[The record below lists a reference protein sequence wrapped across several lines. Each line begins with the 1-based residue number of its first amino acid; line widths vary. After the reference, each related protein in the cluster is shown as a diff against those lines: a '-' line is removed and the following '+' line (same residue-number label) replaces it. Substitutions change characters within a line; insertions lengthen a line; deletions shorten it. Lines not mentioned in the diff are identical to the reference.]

1 MALASLFFSLPHVGA
16 RVVCGSV
23 RRSASVGV
31 CLLFNPLFRARARAS
46 ERETFSALY
55 KADGNFEVEAIFL
68 RSAKMR
74 FARGKA
80 RGFYGVCTVTAF
92 SEDRAFLVISLRRRS
107 IYIY

>member
-1 MALASLFFSLPHVGA
+1 MSARALYAALSVAPRPWVFAFCLTLFFA
-16 RVVCGSV
+16 
-23 RRSASVGV
+23 
-31 CLLFNPLFRARARAS
+31 RARARAS